1 MIDSSLIRVHRHG
14 ANGPEKGGDPSSG
27 KMIPPDHFVRHRTM
41 GRLRGGLTTKIHAL
55 VDAAGR
61 PILLKLTPW
70 QAHDGRTA
78 IDMLDSPG
86 PGQTLLADRGY
97 DADCL
102 RAAVTARGAVASIK
116 PMPHRKRIP
125 AFDRTLCSQ
134 RNRVEQFCSKI
145 RQFRAVAT
153 RYGKTDANVLATIQR
168 AEIRICL
175 RS

>member
-1 MIDSSLIRVHRHG
+1 
-14 ANGPEKGGDPSSG
+14 
-27 KMIPPDHFVRHRTM
+27 M

-61 PILLKLTPW
+61 PILLKLTPG

-78 IDMLDSPG
+78 IDMLDNPG

-125 AFDRTLCSQ
+125 AFDRMLCSQ